1 MSMIL
6 LAFPGEKTS
15 KKIRSILMHKGF
27 DDVRIMSSG
36 GEALRELSEHSAGL
50 IICPVRMRDMDYT
63 ELIRRKSTPFYDVLL
78 MDSAKNIYGRKE
90 EDVVA
95 LTAPIKLTDL
105 ISTVDMMLS
114 DVEYAYSQEK
124 KKKKREKERLRAAKK
139 RSPEEQMILDNAK
152 AYLMERNHLSEEE
165 AFRYIQKN
173 SMDMGRSMVE
183 TAQMILMF

>member
-1 MSMIL
+1 
-6 LAFPGEKTS
+6 
-15 KKIRSILMHKGF
+15 
-27 DDVRIMSSG
+27 
-36 GEALRELSEHSAGL
+36 
-50 IICPVRMRDMDYT
+50 
-63 ELIRRKSTPFYDVLL
+63 
-78 MDSAKNIYGRKE
+78 
-90 EDVVA
+90 
-95 LTAPIKLTDL
+95 
-105 ISTVDMMLS
+105 MMLS